1 MMSSLIGGGRGFGI
15 GVLAGLLAGFL
26 AGGIGGR
33 LAMRLIAVVAGPS
46 STGQLTDNGNV
57 VGDVTTGGT
66 LVLVVFSAL
75 LNGVVGGLVYAAARP
90 SLAPLGR
97 ARSLVFGLFI
107 LLALG
112 FTTIA
117 AENRD
122 FTRFGSPILNVAL
135 FAAIFVAF
143 GALIVPL
150 AEGLD
155 RAVPRIDALRS
166 GPAGI
171 GLAVLV
177 GLSLLAGLLTLALFI
192 VTTAQTLAG
201 GAAPGTG
208 FGLTTSF
215 VLLGLLG
222 SAVLARLGSAFP
234 WSRLPLAVPAL
245 AGTWLTLRSIA
256 SILGVG

>member
-1 MMSSLIGGGRGFGI
+1 MSSLIGNGRGLGI

-46 STGQLTDNGNV
+46 STGQLTDNGNA
-57 VGDVTTGGT
+57 VGDITTGGT
-66 LVLVVFSAL
+66 VVLVVFSAV
-75 LNGVVGGLVYAAARP
+75 LNGVVGGLVYAALRS

-97 ARSLVFGLFI
+97 ARSLVFGLLI
-107 LLALG
+107 LLGLG

-150 AEGLD
+150 AERLD
-155 RAVPRIDALRS
+155 RAVPRTAVSRS

-171 GLAVLV
+171 GLALLV

-201 GAAPGTG
+201 VAAPGTG

-215 VLLGLLG
+215 VLLGLLA
-222 SAVLARLGSAFP
+222 SAVLARVGSAFP
-234 WSRLPLAVPAL
+234 WSRLPLAVPVL

-256 SILGVG
+256 TILGVG